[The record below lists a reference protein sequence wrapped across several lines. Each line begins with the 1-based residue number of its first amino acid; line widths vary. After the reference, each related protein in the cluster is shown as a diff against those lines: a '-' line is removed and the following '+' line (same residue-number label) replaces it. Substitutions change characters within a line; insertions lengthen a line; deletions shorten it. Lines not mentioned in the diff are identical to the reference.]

1 MINKNSLFVILGCTF
16 EFYKYNRLGNEVL
29 RPWWNRQT
37 RYFEGVVSLARV
49 RSSRI
54 GLTIFSTSERVSF
67 LAGTFSIFKAMI
79 ILASLPFS
87 SSKDRP
93 NLQES

>member
-1 MINKNSLFVILGCTF
+1 M
-16 EFYKYNRLGNEVL
+16 

-54 GLTIFSTSERVSF
+54 GLTNVLYKGFYSIMAYKWRS
-67 LAGTFSIFKAMI
+67 LATFFNYFK
-79 ILASLPFS
+79 
-87 SSKDRP
+87 
-93 NLQES
+93 NGC